1 MTKGVM
7 LKYHTFDENGVETVK
22 EEMVYRIYVISLPT
36 SVGMKDVVVL
46 GVQDADA
53 KGFVK
58 PYKDGKTSYST
69 KFIKAD
75 DRNYV
80 EFLNNS
86 YSLSNISQLTIL
98 CNDVKTELDIINIG

>member
-22 EEMVYRIYVISLPT
+22 EEMAYRIYIISLPT
-36 SVGMKDVVVL
+36 SVGL
-46 GVQDADA
+46 GVNP
-53 KGFVK
+53 K
-58 PYKDGKTSYST
+58 PYKDGKTAYST

-86 YSLSNISQLTIL
+86 YSLSNISQLNIL
-98 CNDVKTELDIINIG
+98 CNDVKTELDIINVD

>member
-22 EEMVYRIYVISLPT
+22 EEMAYRIYIISLPT
-36 SVGMKDVVVL
+36 SKGMEDMVVL
-46 GVQDADA
+46 GVNP
-53 KGFVK
+53 K

-86 YSLSNISQLTIL
+86 YSLSNISQLNIL
-98 CNDVKTELDIINIG
+98 CNDVKTELDIINIV